1 MAAWFLVGG
10 WWVHRENT
18 VCGIGGA
25 AVFEDGRPGGRGGG
39 AAEGARGA
47 GPRGG
52 GGVAAV
58 PGNEGDGSGDAEL
71 DDSDGR
77 DAAAFSGDCGW
88 HDVEWG
94 ALFLRGRSGVFRPR
108 RFIWWEHRRLSGQPG
123 AVCGV
128 LPGGD

>member
-10 WWVHRENT
+10 WWVHRENSF
-18 VCGIGGA
+18 CGIGGA
-25 AVFEDGRPGGRGGG
+25 AVFENGRPGGRGGG

-58 PGNEGDGSGDAEL
+58 PRDEGDGGSDAEL

-77 DAAAFSGDCGW
+77 DAAAISGDRRW
-88 HDVEWG
+88 YDVERRTVLLCG
-94 ALFLRGRSGVFRPR
+94 GPGVFRPR
-108 RFIWWEHRRLSGQPG
+108 GIVWR
-123 AVCGV
+123 
-128 LPGGD
+128 